1 MLPALARIRSVSDTI
16 EHRRHP
22 RAPADFPVK
31 LDADSSCRVTDISAS
46 GVRCHCLT
54 HVPPMTVVGLRLEI
68 PTHTNGRDSWTE
80 ICCQGVVVRSRPLP
94 EDAGSGFEVAIFFQG
109 MTGREEMAIAS
120 YVESTL

>member
-1 MLPALARIRSVSDTI
+1 VSDTI

-22 RAPADFPVK
+22 RAPADFALR

-46 GVRCHCLT
+46 GVRCLCPT
-54 HVPPMTVVGLRLEI
+54 RVSPMTVVGLRLEI

-80 ICCQGVVVRSRPLP
+80 ISCQGVVVRCRPHEEDDGSRY
-94 EDAGSGFEVAIFFQG
+94 EVAIFFQG

-120 YVESTL
+120 YVESRL